1 MTGLLYGDLVA
12 VLFARADSNYKQ
24 MQGVDVWDA
33 ERDARNFK
41 GGMPIIAHPPCR
53 AWGVLKH
60 MAKPKPHEKG
70 LALFAVE
77 MVRKWG
83 GVLEHPSGSELW
95 KTMGIPDADMFGDE
109 YGGYTVEIDQY
120 DFGHVA
126 NKPTRLYVCGC
137 EMRDLPKMPPKKH
150 GRAAKSMTGQVP
162 GTTRCTQRER
172 EYTPPELAV
181 WLVETVR
188 RCKPHNVLDHRL
200 DASNACGQ
208 SGGSD
213 GSAYPPSSGD

>member
-1 MTGLLYGDLVA
+1 MTVA
-12 VLFARADSNYKQ
+12 VLFARADSNYKALPD
-24 MQGVDVWDA
+24 VDVWDA
-33 ERDARNFK
+33 ERDARRWP
-41 GGMPIIAHPPCR
+41 GGCPVVAHPPCR

-60 MAKPKPHEKG
+60 MAKPKPHERG

-126 NKPTRLYVCGC
+126 NKPTRLYVCGR
-137 EMRDLPKMPPKKH
+137 ELRDLPPMPPKKH

-162 GTTRCTQRER
+162 GTARCTQRER
-172 EYTPPELAV
+172 EYTPPDLAV
-181 WLVETVR
+181 WLVETAR
-188 RCKPHNVLDHRL
+188 RCKPYNNQVEGAEGCLQPQ
-200 DASNACGQ
+200 APAPTPC
-208 SGGSD
+208 
-213 GSAYPPSSGD
+213 SA